1 MVTKTLFFSIIV
13 AFVSSI
19 LGMLYAHLYYKLF
32 DFSSFLPLWNIVVL
46 FTFISLILG
55 VLSILFFLIF
65 KKAGSMI
72 LSGLICVL
80 SLLSVILPTLFPPQF
95 ASSIESP
102 EIFPAFAVPLHFI
115 IPMVWLTLS
124 PLLLNSNLWSRNFI
138 FWESFFFC
146 YPVKRIK

>member
-1 MVTKTLFFSIIV
+1 
-13 AFVSSI
+13 
-19 LGMLYAHLYYKLF
+19 MLYAHLYYKLF

-80 SLLSVILPTLFPPQF
+80 SFLSVILPTLFPPQF

-124 PLLLNSNLWSRNFI
+124 PLLLNSNL
-138 FWESFFFC
+138 
-146 YPVKRIK
+146 